1 MIWSFMNKNIFL
13 ATKKTFAFAYDRHF
27 VTAGFELINDL

>member
-13 ATKKTFAFAYDRHF
+13 AIRKKFAYDRHF